1 MRFPG
6 TRFSAAQF
14 SPAAS
19 KKQNGLSTRISVF
32 QPGLCAL
39 AVAMLALFCCPRAKG
54 DLTILTASGSE
65 SATVTDGFGDTNT
78 AGNSGADESSLAS
91 INLTSLGSFE
101 SDQLTE
107 TSTDMF
113 TTSADTI
120 FEQGGTA
127 GQSEPYGPN
136 TNTDSGMAT
145 VSVSFT
151 DSIAQVLTISGQLEA
166 INNDFYGPPTFSVTT
181 EVTETGEPDSFSDI
195 LPTFTALP
203 GAEVESVFGQIPL
216 QPGQTYTLTST
227 ASSTAPFS
235 LGDGSS
241 TSFQIT
247 AVVPEPAM
255 LGPAFAGVSLIVLR
269 RRRHLSRLLIPS

>member
-14 SPAAS
+14 SPAAP
-19 KKQNGLSTRISVF
+19 KKQNGFSPRISIF
-32 QPGLCAL
+32 QPALCAL
-39 AVAMLALFCCPRAKG
+39 AAAMLALLCCPRAKG
-54 DLTILTASGSE
+54 DLTITTSSGSE

-78 AGNSGADESSLAS
+78 AGNSGANESSLAS
-91 INLTSLGSFE
+91 INLTSLGSYE

-107 TSTDMF
+107 TSTDMYS
-113 TTSADTI
+113 TSAGTI
-120 FEQGGTA
+120 SEQGGTV

-136 TNTDSGMAT
+136 TNTDSGTAT
-145 VSVSFT
+145 VSISFT

-181 EVTETGEPDSFSDI
+181 ELTENGEPDSVSDT
-195 LPTFTALP
+195 LPAAP
-203 GAEVESVFGQIPL
+203 PAPSAQIESVFGQITL

-247 AVVPEPAM
+247 AAVPEPATLIM
-255 LGPAFAGVSLIVLR
+255 LPLAGVALLPR
-269 RRRHLSRLLIPS
+269 RGRSK